1 MWLGRSTLFWEPLS
15 GLVSLMV
22 YTPCTHGRLPPPGEL
37 AIQRRVQ
44 RETLA
49 TIGERDAELEDV
61 MRRRLV
67 GIKSARLRRAVGELL
82 GICRGHAGGGVEV
95 EPGAVHKPLGDRD
108 HQPVRTHEEQPGRDR
123 LAELVLRRRHPWQCH
138 GWRVVPRL
146 LPIWLI
152 ECHGLHR

>member
-1 MWLGRSTLFWEPLS
+1 MSAMWLGRSTLFWEPLS

-61 MRRRLV
+61 MGRRLV

-82 GICRGHAGGGVEV
+82 GICRGHAGGGLEV
-95 EPGAVHKPLGDRD
+95 EPGAVHSSSVIAITSRFVHTRNNLAGTGSPSSFSGGAIHGSATAGGWFLGSFLS
-108 HQPVRTHEEQPGRDR
+108 G
-123 LAELVLRRRHPWQCH
+123 
-138 GWRVVPRL
+138 
-146 LPIWLI
+146 
-152 ECHGLHR
+152 